1 MTRILLTCGETSGDH
16 QASLV
21 VREIKRLDPGSEV
34 IALGGGELEDAGARV
49 DYSIDR
55 FAFMGF
61 AEVIAGLP
69 RILSLERKLK
79 RLLKSGGVDLFLPV
93 DYPGFNL
100 RLAAAARRYGVPVLY
115 FISPQ
120 VWAWGGWR
128 VRRMRRLIDLMAVII
143 PFEKEIYDR
152 IGLPA
157 LFVGH
162 PGVVEFPAPDTPKE
176 APRTDGE
183 VTVLL
188 FPGSRSQEVERMLPV
203 LFDAARI
210 IRRSI
215 PQVRFVLG
223 LAPLFDR
230 SVIDMPYDLEGIVEV
245 SREGLALLADASLAI
260 AASGTVTL
268 QCAFSGTPMV
278 VLYKTSRAT
287 FCIGKRLVTIPW
299 IAMPNVLAGK
309 RLVPE
314 FIQDAATPEAIASEA
329 IAILGDQERYR
340 NLSEELL
347 RLRVLLGGRGPQLVA
362 EVALRMAGGEKVEKI
377 LSTVERD
384 RLP

>member
-1 MTRILLTCGETSGDH
+1 LTRILLTCGETSGDH

-21 VREIKRLDPGSEV
+21 VREIKRLNPESEV
-34 IALGGGELEDAGARV
+34 LALGGRELEEAGARV

-61 AEVIAGLP
+61 AEIIAGLP

-79 RLLKSGGVDLFLPV
+79 RLLKDGSIDLFLPV

-100 RLAAAARRYGVPVLY
+100 RLAASARRYGVPVLY

-120 VWAWGGWR
+120 IWAWGGWR
-128 VRRMRRLIDLMAVII
+128 VRRMRRFIDLMTVII

-152 IGLPA
+152 AGLPT

-162 PGVVEFPAPDTPKE
+162 PGVGEIPAPDTPKE
-176 APRTDGE
+176 VPPADGD

-188 FPGSRSQEVERMLPV
+188 FPGSRRQEVERMLPV
-203 LFDAARI
+203 LFGAARI
-210 IRRSI
+210 MRSGI
-215 PQVRFVLG
+215 PRIRFVLG
-223 LAPLFDR
+223 LAPLIEGD
-230 SVIDMPYDLEGIVEV
+230 VIEVPSDLAGIVEV
-245 SREGLALLADASLAI
+245 SGEGLGLLEGASLAI

-268 QCAFSGTPMV
+268 QCALSGTPMV

-287 FCIGKRLVTIPW
+287 YCIGRRLVTIPW

-314 FIQDAATPEAIASEA
+314 LIQDAATPEAIASQA
-329 IAILGDQERYR
+329 IAILGDPERYR
-340 NLSEELL
+340 NLSDELL
-347 RLRVLLGGRGPQLVA
+347 RLRVLLGGRGPRLVA
-362 EVALRMAGGEKVEKI
+362 EVALRMAGGEKVENI
-377 LSTVERD
+377 LSTVETD
-384 RLP
+384 HLP

>member
-21 VREIKRLDPGSEV
+21 VREIMRMNPECEV
-34 IALGGGELEDAGARV
+34 IALGGKELEEAGARV

-61 AEVIAGLP
+61 AEIIAGLP

-79 RLLKSGGVDLFLPV
+79 CLLRGGGVDLFLPV

-100 RLAAAARRYGVPVLY
+100 RLAASAKRSGVPVLY

-120 VWAWGGWR
+120 IWAWGGWR
-128 VRRMRRLIDLMAVII
+128 MRRMRRLIDLMAVIL

-152 IGLPA
+152 VGLPA
-157 LFVGH
+157 VFVGH
-162 PGVVEFPAPDTPKE
+162 PGVDEIPAPDLPKE
-176 APRTDGE
+176 APPMDGE
-183 VTVLL
+183 FTVLL
-188 FPGSRSQEVERMLPV
+188 FPGSRNQEVARMLPV
-203 LFDAARI
+203 LLGAARV

-215 PQVRFVLG
+215 PRVRFVLG
-223 LAPLFDR
+223 LAPL
-230 SVIDMPYDLEGIVEV
+230 IDGGLIDIPRDLEGIVEV
-245 SREGLALLADASLAI
+245 SREGLGMLDDASLVI

-268 QCAFSGTPMV
+268 QCALSGTPLV
-278 VLYKTSRAT
+278 VLYKTSLAT
-287 FCIGKRLVTIPW
+287 FTIGRRLVTIPW

-309 RLVPE
+309 NLVPE
-314 FIQDAATPEAIASEA
+314 FIQDRATPEAIASETL
-329 IAILGDQERYR
+329 AILGDPERYR

-347 RLRVLLGGRGPQLVA
+347 RLRLILGGRGARFTA

-377 LSTVERD
+377 LSNV
-384 RLP
+384 

>member
-21 VREIKRLDPGSEV
+21 VREIKRLDPTCEV
-34 IALGGGELEDAGARV
+34 LALGGEELERAGARV
-49 DYSIDR
+49 DYSIDK

-61 AEVIAGLP
+61 SEVLAGLP

-79 RLLKSGGVDLFLPV
+79 RLLKSGRVDLLLPV

-100 RLAAAARRYGVPVLY
+100 RLAASARRHGIPVLY

-128 VRRMRRLIDLMAVII
+128 VRKMRRLIDLMAVII

-152 IGLPA
+152 AGLPA

-162 PGVVEFPAPDTPKE
+162 PGVQEIPAPAGPKE
-176 APRTDGE
+176 VPGRDGE

-203 LFDAARI
+203 LFGAIRI
-210 IRRSI
+210 MRRSI
-215 PQVRFVLG
+215 PRVRFVLG
-223 LAPLFDR
+223 LAPL
-230 SVIDMPYDLEGIVEV
+230 IDESEIDVPHDLEEAIEV
-245 SREGLALLADASLAI
+245 RRDGLGLLEDTSLAI

-268 QCAFSGTPMV
+268 QCALSGTPMV

-287 FCIGKRLVTIPW
+287 FWIGRHLVKIPW

-309 RLVPE
+309 HLVPE
-314 FIQDAATPEAIASEA
+314 FIQDGATPEAIASEA
-329 IAILGDQERYR
+329 LAILGEPERYR
-340 NLSEELL
+340 TLSEELL
-347 RLRVLLGGRGPQLVA
+347 RLRVILGGRGPRLVA
-362 EVALRMAGGEKVEKI
+362 EVALRMAGGERVEKI
-377 LSTVERD
+377 LAMEEMNHGS
-384 RLP
+384 

>member
-1 MTRILLTCGETSGDH
+1 LTRILLTCGETSGDH
-16 QASLV
+16 KASLV
-21 VREIKRLDPGSEV
+21 VREIKRLNPESEV
-34 IALGGGELEDAGARV
+34 LALGGRELEDAGARV

-61 AEVIAGLP
+61 AEIIAGLP

-100 RLAAAARRYGVPVLY
+100 RLASSARRYGVPVLY

-152 IGLPA
+152 VGLPA

-162 PGVVEFPAPDTPKE
+162 PDVGEIPAPETPKE

-188 FPGSRSQEVERMLPV
+188 LPGSRSQEVERILPV
-203 LFDAARI
+203 LFGAARVM
-210 IRRSI
+210 RRSI
-215 PQVRFVLG
+215 PRVRFVLG
-223 LAPLFDR
+223 LAPLIDG
-230 SVIDMPYDLEGIVEV
+230 SVIDMPSDLEGIVEV
-245 SREGLALLADASLAI
+245 SREGLALLGGASLAI

-268 QCAFSGTPMV
+268 QCALSGTPLV

-287 FCIGKRLVTIPW
+287 FCIGRRLVTIPW

-314 FIQDAATPEAIASEA
+314 FIQDAATAEAIASEA
-329 IAILGDQERYR
+329 IAILGDPERYR
-340 NLSEELL
+340 KLSEELL
-347 RLRVLLGGRGPQLVA
+347 HLRVLLGGRGPRLVA

-377 LSTVERD
+377 LSTAGRD
-384 RLP
+384 HLT

>member
-1 MTRILLTCGETSGDH
+1 LTRILLTCGETSGDH

-21 VREIKRLDPGSEV
+21 VREIKRLDPACEV
-34 IALGGGELEDAGARV
+34 LALGGEELERAGARV

-61 AEVIAGLP
+61 SEIVTGLP

-79 RLLKSGGVDLFLPV
+79 RLLGRGGVDLFLPV

-100 RLAAAARRYGVPVLY
+100 RLAASARRYGVPVLY

-152 IGLPA
+152 VGLPA
-157 LFVGH
+157 IFVGH
-162 PGVVEFPAPDTPKE
+162 PGVGEIPAPAGPKE
-176 APRTDGE
+176 VPRADGE

-188 FPGSRSQEVERMLPV
+188 FPGSRNQEVERMLPILLGAV
-203 LFDAARI
+203 RI
-210 IRRSI
+210 MRRSI
-215 PQVRFVLG
+215 PGVRFVLG
-223 LAPLFDR
+223 LAPL
-230 SVIDMPYDLEGIVEV
+230 IDDGAIDLPSDLENVVEI
-245 SREGLALLADASLAI
+245 RRDGLGLLEDTSLAI

-268 QCAFSGTPMV
+268 QCALSGTPMV

-287 FCIGKRLVTIPW
+287 FCIGRHLVKIPW

-309 RLVPE
+309 HLVPE
-314 FIQDAATPEAIASEA
+314 FIQDEATPEAIASEA
-329 IAILGDQERYR
+329 LAILGDPERFR
-340 NLSEELL
+340 TLSEELL
-347 RLRVLLGGRGPQLVA
+347 RLRVILGGRGPRLVA
-362 EVALRMAGGEKVEKI
+362 EIALRMAGGEKVERI

-384 RLP
+384 RLT

>member
-21 VREIKRLDPGSEV
+21 VREIKRLDPTCEV
-34 IALGGGELEDAGARV
+34 LALGGEELERAGARV
-49 DYSIDR
+49 DYSIEK

-61 AEVIAGLP
+61 SEILAGLP

-79 RLLKSGGVDLFLPV
+79 RLLKSGRVDLLLPV

-100 RLAAAARRYGVPVLY
+100 RLAASARRHGIPVLY

-128 VRRMRRLIDLMAVII
+128 VRKMRRLIDLMAVII

-152 IGLPA
+152 AGLPA

-162 PGVVEFPAPDTPKE
+162 PGVQEIPAPAGPKE
-176 APRTDGE
+176 VPGRDGE

-203 LFDAARI
+203 LFGAIRI
-210 IRRSI
+210 MRRSI
-215 PQVRFVLG
+215 PRVRFVLG
-223 LAPLFDR
+223 LAPL
-230 SVIDMPYDLEGIVEV
+230 IDESEIDVPHDLEEAVEV
-245 SREGLALLADASLAI
+245 RRDGLGLLEDTSLAI

-268 QCAFSGTPMV
+268 QCALSGTPMV

-287 FCIGKRLVTIPW
+287 FWIGRHLVKIPW

-309 RLVPE
+309 HLVPE
-314 FIQDAATPEAIASEA
+314 FIQDGATPEAIASEA
-329 IAILGDQERYR
+329 LAILGEPERYR
-340 NLSEELL
+340 TLSEELL
-347 RLRVLLGGRGPQLVA
+347 RLRVILGGRGPRLVA
-362 EVALRMAGGEKVEKI
+362 EVALRMAGGERVEKI
-377 LSTVERD
+377 LAMEEMNHGS
-384 RLP
+384 

>member
-21 VREIKRLDPGSEV
+21 VRELKRLDPESEV
-34 IALGGGELEDAGARV
+34 LALGGHELEDAGARV

-61 AEVIAGLP
+61 AEIVAGLP
-69 RILSLERKLK
+69 RILSLERKMK
-79 RLLKSGGVDLFLPV
+79 RLLKSGGIDLFLPV

-100 RLAAAARRYGVPVLY
+100 RLAASARRYGVPVLY

-152 IGLPA
+152 AGIPA
-157 LFVGH
+157 IFVGH
-162 PGVVEFPAPDTPKE
+162 PGVGEIHAPDTPKE
-176 APRTDGE
+176 TPRADGE

-203 LFDAARI
+203 LFDAVRI
-210 IRRSI
+210 MRRSI
-215 PQVRFVLG
+215 PRIRFVLG
-223 LAPLFDR
+223 LAPLIDGR
-230 SVIDMPYDLEGIVEV
+230 VIDMPSDLEELVEI
-245 SREGLALLADASLAI
+245 SREGLKLLEDASLAI

-268 QCAFSGTPMV
+268 QCALSGTPMV
-278 VLYKTSRAT
+278 VLYKTSKAT
-287 FCIGKRLVTIPW
+287 FCIGRRLVSIPW

-309 RLVPE
+309 HLVPE
-314 FIQDAATPEAIASEA
+314 LIQDAATPEAIASEA
-329 IAILGDQERYR
+329 ISVLGDPERYR
-340 NLSEELL
+340 NISEELL
-347 RLRVLLGGRGPQLVA
+347 RLRVLLGGQGPRLVA
-362 EVALRMAGGEKVEKI
+362 EVALRMAEGEKVEEI
-377 LSTVERD
+377 LSKVETG
-384 RLP
+384 RLT